1 MSFVHSNTLYIHGG
15 EDFHE
20 GILDSMWSLDLNF
33 LEQES
38 EQRFRDSKKPQ
49 WKRISIEN
57 SKTNPGA
64 LSRHSIVLFNNG
76 AYLYGGLRENGVAS
90 ADFFKFDLKS

>member
-15 EDFHE
+15 EDFDE

-38 EQRFRDSKKPQ
+38 EQRFRDSKKP
-49 WKRISIEN
+49 
-57 SKTNPGA
+57 
-64 LSRHSIVLFNNG
+64 
-76 AYLYGGLRENGVAS
+76 
-90 ADFFKFDLKS
+90 